1 MRSWWMGLCLAI
13 LSAGARAATIQGSV
27 EFPSPAVPPMTAYAY
42 DVDGSRLRSVAVPR
56 GRASFGIDVPPGRYI
71 VFLAPSDPGAPAVY
85 GAHTRYSLCS
95 RRGAPPTDCE
105 DHGLEPVVVARRAQ
119 RVDVEVD
126 DWYLSGEVV
135 DRLDRI
141 RGVATAAA
149 GEPLWVPRFSEYPA
163 AVPPDEPTR
172 PAPAAAAFR
181 LPAQQRVD
189 LRRAAAAGPNFAG
202 DLSIVVAR
210 CGADCARVLIVDWRS
225 GTVAEP
231 PVIGEIHGGPPCRG
245 VEAIAFRRDSRL
257 LSVTAAEGA
266 QLSTRYFVWDP
277 DGATLVRKTE
287 YRRAIGGFCAPAA
300 P

>member
-1 MRSWWMGLCLAI
+1 
-13 LSAGARAATIQGSV
+13 
-27 EFPSPAVPPMTAYAY
+27 MTAYVY

-56 GRASFGIDVPPGRYI
+56 GRASFGIDVPPGRYL

-85 GAHTRYSLCS
+85 GAYTRYSVCA
-95 RRGAPPTDCE
+95 RRAATPADCE
-105 DHGLEPVVVARRAQ
+105 DHGLEPVAVATRTQ
-119 RVDVEVD
+119 RVAVDID

-141 RGVATAAA
+141 RGVAFAAA

-163 AVPPDEPTR
+163 AVSPDWQARPTPV
-172 PAPAAAAFR
+172 PANFK
-181 LPAQQRVD
+181 LPAQERVD

-202 DLSIVVAR
+202 NLSVVVAR

-225 GTVAEP
+225 GTVTEP
-231 PVIGEIHGGPPCRG
+231 AVIGEIRGGPPCRG
-245 VEAIAFRRDSRL
+245 ADAIAFRRDSRL
-257 LSVTAAEGA
+257 LSVTSAEGA
-266 QLSTRYFVWDP
+266 QVATRYFVWDP

-287 YRRAIGGFCAPAA
+287 FRRGIGGACASAA